1 MSENDRK
8 DSRLGEVKHRAG
20 EGEGF
25 RAPSVNE
32 SGSDVIQSSIYD
44 GAGNEIVVATGVD
57 SEGNRKQGTGES
69 AEEAIKDIDKSDEA
83 LGKGF
88 GTGRH

>member
-25 RAPSVNE
+25 RAPSVKE

-44 GAGNEIVVATGVD
+44 GAGNEIVVATAVD
-57 SEGNRKQGTGES
+57 SEGNRKQGTGAS
-69 AEEAIKDIDKSDEA
+69 AEEAIADVEKSEET
-83 LGKGF
+83 LGKDF
-88 GTGRH
+88 GIAH

>member
-8 DSRLGEVKHRAG
+8 DSRLGETKHRAG

-25 RAPSVNE
+25 RAPLVE
-32 SGSDVIQSSIYD
+32 DSGDVIQSSIYD
-44 GAGNEIVVATGVD
+44 GTGNEIVVATGVD
-57 SEGNRKQGTGES
+57 SEGNRKQGTGET
-69 AEEAIKDIDKSDEA
+69 AEEAIKDLEKSDET

-88 GTGRH
+88 GTGHK

>member
-8 DSRLGEVKHRAG
+8 DSRLGEEKHRAG

-25 RAPSVNE
+25 RAPMVE
-32 SGSDVIQSSIYD
+32 EEGEVIQSSMYD
-44 GAGNEIVVATGVD
+44 GTGNEIVVATGVD

-69 AEEAIKDIDKSDEA
+69 AEEAIKDIEESDET